1 MIGYTLQQRYVAG
14 RAMLPRMKKLFL
26 TLSTAA
32 ALLASPFAQAG
43 SIDQLRSFLDNTR
56 TYRADFDQAVVA
68 RNGRK
73 PQQSSGTVA
82 IARPGKLRWEILKPY
97 PQLVV
102 GDGEKI
108 WIHDPELQQ
117 VTVRKAGQAIG
128 GSPAALLAGSNEL
141 ERNFTLRETGDA
153 EGLSWVEATPKRGD
167 SGFEKVRIGLLG
179 NELKAMELFDNFGQT
194 THIRFSRG
202 ERNPALAAGLFRF
215 TPPAGTDVIG
225 E

>member
-1 MIGYTLQQRYVAG
+1 
-14 RAMLPRMKKLFL
+14 MKIARKI
-26 TLSTAA
+26 LSTVMFA
-32 ALLASPFAQAG
+32 ALPLFAHAG
-43 SIDQLRSFLDNTR
+43 AIDQLRGFLNDTR
-56 TYRADFDQAVVA
+56 SYKADFEQAVIG

-73 PQQSSGTVA
+73 PQESSGTLA
-82 IARPGKLRWEILKPY
+82 IQRPGKLRWEVVKPY

-117 VTVRKAGQAIG
+117 VTVRKAGQALG

-141 ERNFTLRETGDA
+141 ERNFTLREAGEAD
-153 EGLSWVEATPKRGD
+153 GLAWVEAVPKVAD
-167 SGFEKVRIGLLG
+167 SGFEKVRIGMAG
-179 NELKAMELFDNFGQT
+179 REMKAMELHDNFGQT
-194 THIRFSRG
+194 THIRLLRG

-215 TPPAGTDVIG
+215 KPPAGSDVIG